1 MSSHQPIPPWSLK
14 DPWNEW
20 PEGQEFPRWRPAPP
34 GAYPR
39 EAAPTNETPSK
50 SATSSQLPSRRSQ
63 TPPRQTSPVQAPCS
77 QESPRQASTRT
88 ATPQPASSANPQRK
102 REREGSSRSLR
113 EQLLKKP
120 FKTNKSSQQSPNVPK
135 QMSVRRS
142 HHHRSASGRTSSW
155 TRTTAQK
162 ACKTEPP
169 ATISVRTTLLPLGR
183 SQFVSSQ
190 CSHQYRRTRWTG
202 LLMSK
207 SRCDHSRP
215 YPLMTI

>member
-102 REREGSSRSLR
+102 REREGSSHSLR
-113 EQLLKKP
+113 EQLLKKLY
-120 FKTNKSSQQSPNVPK
+120 KTNKSSQQTPNVPK
-135 QMSVRRS
+135 ADVRKAQPPPQKRKWEDEQLDS
-142 HHHRSASGRTSSW
+142 NDGAEGVQDRTSSDHLRENNPSS
-155 TRTTAQK
+155 TRP
-162 ACKTEPP
+162 EPIRKRLMFAP
-169 ATISVRTTLLPLGR
+169 VSPDQMDRTP
-183 SQFVSSQ
+183 
-190 CSHQYRRTRWTG
+190 
-202 LLMSK
+202 
-207 SRCDHSRP
+207 D
-215 YPLMTI
+215 